1 VAVDVRVQCEDTY
14 KSQKNLLVL
23 AIARQCIRFE
33 PKDWPTMA
41 KVVRMLSMDTTCWWE
56 GLDFVQR
63 ALKLAITNYDI
74 ALVIMI
80 LAIVSIVYQ

>member
-1 VAVDVRVQCEDTY
+1 MT
-14 KSQKNLLVL
+14 
-23 AIARQCIRFE
+23 
-33 PKDWPTMA
+33 
-41 KVVRMLSMDTTCWWE
+41 KVVRMLSTETTCWWE

-63 ALKLAITNYDI
+63 ALKLAITNYDV